1 MRFKAKPYIKV
12 GTKDWE
18 TFIPRPPK
26 NATHAR
32 MTCID
37 PHSLSSTPKTAT
49 LPLQDFGCFRG
60 VCGEFKYIR
69 MDNKRKVVKVYSE
82 TYHWNGR
89 TVDGIEELM
98 EQ

>member
-12 GTKDWE
+12 GNKDWE

-32 MTCID
+32 MTCVD
-37 PHSLSSTPKTAT
+37 PLSPSSGAKTAT

-60 VCGEFKYIR
+60 VRGDFTYLR
-69 MDNKRKVVKVYSE
+69 MDNKRKVVKEYPE
-82 TYHWNGR
+82 TYYWNG
-89 TVDGIEELM
+89 TSVDGIEQLM
-98 EQ
+98 DS